1 MVGAT
6 EARRQAWAV
15 GEVTGTPTCSAEA
28 APEDSSSSEV
38 VERRGILLRRRERSS
53 DQSSGAVELAPW
65 RAHSAGRRLA
75 IRGPAPSLGQHPP
88 DVP

>member
-53 DQSSGAVELAPW
+53 DQSSGAVELAPPW
-65 RAHSAGRRLA
+65 RAHSQSAARA
-75 IRGPAPSLGQHPP
+75 QPP
-88 DVP
+88 LWVNTPPTCLE